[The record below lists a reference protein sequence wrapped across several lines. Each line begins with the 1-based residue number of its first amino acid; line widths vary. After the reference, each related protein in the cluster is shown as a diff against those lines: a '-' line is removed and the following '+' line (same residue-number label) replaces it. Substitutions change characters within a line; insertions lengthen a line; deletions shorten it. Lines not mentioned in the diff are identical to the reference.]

1 MSGIRLLLADDSAAF
16 REGFAM
22 LVQSLPGIELVAQV
36 ATGEEAVR
44 ACPAVQPDIAVMDLS
59 MPGIG
64 GIEATRRITER
75 TPHVRVLVLSM
86 LEDDASLFAAM
97 RAGASGYV
105 VKGAGQ
111 AEILRAV
118 TAVAGGEVIF
128 GPAVARRVV
137 AFLGRDSGRPSTSFP
152 ELTPRE
158 SQVLEQLAR
167 GDSNR
172 SIATRLSISEKT
184 VRNHVSLILSKLQA
198 ADRAEAIA
206 RARDA
211 GLGTP

>member
-1 MSGIRLLLADDSAAF
+1 MSAIRLLLADDSAAF

-22 LVQSLPGIELVAQV
+22 LVQSLPDIELVAQV

-44 ACPAVQPDIAVMDLS
+44 ACTAIQPDIAVMDLS

-111 AEILRAV
+111 AEIVRAV
-118 TAVAGGEVIF
+118 SAVAGGEVIF

-137 AFLGRDSGRPSTSFP
+137 AYLSRDSGRPSPAFP

-158 SQVLEQLAR
+158 TQVLEQLAR

-172 SIATRLSISEKT
+172 TIANRLSISEKT
-184 VRNHVSLILSKLQA
+184 VRNQVSLILTKLQA

>member
-1 MSGIRLLLADDSAAF
+1 
-16 REGFAM
+16 M
-22 LVQSLPGIELVAQV
+22 LVQSLPDIELVAQV

-44 ACPAVQPDIAVMDLS
+44 ACTAIQPDIAVMDLS

-111 AEILRAV
+111 AEIVRAV
-118 TAVAGGEVIF
+118 SAVAGGEVIF

-137 AFLGRDSGRPSTSFP
+137 AYLSRGSGRPSPAFP

-158 SQVLEQLAR
+158 TQVLEQLAR

-172 SIATRLSISEKT
+172 TIATHLDISEKT
-184 VRNHVSLILSKLQA
+184 VRNQVSLILTKLQA